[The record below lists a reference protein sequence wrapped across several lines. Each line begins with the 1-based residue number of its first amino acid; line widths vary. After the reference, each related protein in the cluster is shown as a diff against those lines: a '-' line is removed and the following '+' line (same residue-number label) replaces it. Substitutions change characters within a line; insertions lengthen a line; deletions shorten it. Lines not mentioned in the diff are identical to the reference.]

1 MEIKELD
8 KEISSN
14 KIRNIYFFYGEETF
28 LLDSKVLAI
37 KKKLIAPDFAD
48 FNVMSVDGKTKLSD
62 FSDFINSYPFMSEK
76 KLLIIKNSGLFSG
89 NKASELQE
97 LKELCAF
104 PPEYLH
110 IIFVEKDFDKK
121 KESTIK
127 FVEDN
132 GAIVRFDKLSPTQIE
147 NWIEKMFEKQE
158 KRITPKALSNM
169 VARTGGSLTA
179 AYNEFQK
186 LLSYVGERAD
196 ITPEDVDNVVSK
208 SVEFMVY
215 ELFDKIVESRNRT
228 VMTELK
234 LLCDKRDKKDTPQR
248 VYSILL
254 GAVSELL
261 MVKQLKADGLS
272 AEEISRYY
280 ERKVPIFVV
289 NKAIKQ
295 SKKFEEDFLAA
306 VFRKGTMYDLY
317 TKSGKM
323 DIETALQLFVTELLI
338 TE

>member
-28 LLDSKVLAI
+28 LLDSKVLSI

-48 FNVMSVDGKTKLSD
+48 FNVMSVDGKTGLSA

-76 KLLIIKNSGLFSG
+76 KLLIIKDSGLFSG
-89 NKASELQE
+89 NKGSEMQE

-127 FVEDN
+127 FIEDN
-132 GAIVRFDKLSPTQIE
+132 GAIVRFDRLSPTQIE
-147 NWIEKMFEKQE
+147 NWLEKMFEKQE

-186 LLSYVGERAD
+186 LLAYVGERAD

-272 AEEISRYY
+272 AEEISGYY
-280 ERKVPIFVV
+280 ERKVPLFVV

-295 SKKFEEDFLAA
+295 SKKFEEDFLAE

-323 DIETALQLFVTELLI
+323 DIETALQLFVTELLV

>member
-1 MEIKELD
+1 MANKEAM
-8 KEISSN
+8 
-14 KIRNIYFFYGEETF
+14 IR
-28 LLDSKVLAI
+28 VQ
-37 KKKLIAPDFAD
+37 
-48 FNVMSVDGKTKLSD
+48 
-62 FSDFINSYPFMSEK
+62 
-76 KLLIIKNSGLFSG
+76 GL
-89 NKASELQE
+89 
-97 LKELCAF
+97 
-104 PPEYLH
+104 
-110 IIFVEKDFDKK
+110 EKDFDKK

-132 GAIVRFDKLSPTQIE
+132 GAIVRFDRLSPTQIE
-147 NWIEKMFEKQE
+147 NWLEKMFEKQE
-158 KRITPKALSNM
+158 KRISPKALSNM

-186 LLSYVGERAD
+186 LLAYVGERAD

-272 AEEISRYY
+272 AEDISGYY
-280 ERKVPIFVV
+280 ERKVPLFVV

-295 SKKFEEDFLAA
+295 SKKFEEDFLAE

-317 TKSGKM
+317 IKSGKM
-323 DIETALQLFVTELLI
+323 DIETALQLFVTELLV